1 MANTVTI
8 AAASTGLNQFVQ
20 RNSDRISQSLQVG
33 LEFENDLPFVEA
45 DYAYVGQDVAISGG
59 FQPYQAQFTPNN
71 TEAFDGITNLL
82 RPVKVDLQFTAD
94 QLEKFFSRWRA
105 NWFNA
110 DPSLIQSTYAGYVIQ
125 NHILPSVI
133 EDMNQASWSGVYSAP
148 TPGTAGAAS
157 ASVDGFAKTIADQI
171 TATRLTPITTGAI
184 TTMDVATVRAFC
196 ADIPEPYRYRQGKI
210 FMSKTHAQSY
220 SDNYKTTYSG
230 NSAVINDQA
239 VQGLRLRVDDYNK
252 TIVGVTAMEGSDRVI
267 CVFDNLDSM
276 IIGTRT
282 GYPRYFNFRFE
293 TEDRNLKA
301 FAEVYRFYGFETC
314 KHMFVNEQV

>member
-8 AAASTGLNQFVQ
+8 DAAATGLNQFVQ

-33 LEFENDLPFVEA
+33 LEFENELPFVEA

-59 FQPYQAQFTPNN
+59 FQPYQSQFTPNN
-71 TEAFDGITNLL
+71 TEAFDGITNIL

-105 NWFNA
+105 NWFDA
-110 DPSLIQSTYAGYVIQ
+110 DPNLIQSKYAGYVIQ

-133 EDMNQASWSGVYSAP
+133 EDMNQASWSGEYAAP
-148 TPGTAGAAS
+148 TPGTAGTATEA
-157 ASVDGFAKTIADQI
+157 VDGFKKAIADQV
-171 TATRLTPITTGAI
+171 TASKLTPINTGAI
-184 TTMDVATVRAFC
+184 TTMDVSTVRDFC
-196 ADIPEPYRYRQGKI
+196 AAIPEPYRYRMGKI

-220 SDNYKTTYSG
+220 SDDYKSTYNG
-230 NSAVINDQA
+230 NSAVINEQA
-239 VQGLRLRVDDYNK
+239 VQGLRLRVDDFNK
-252 TIVGVTAMEGSDRVI
+252 QIVGVTAMEGSDRVV

-282 GYPRYFNFRFE
+282 GYP
-293 TEDRNLKA
+293 
-301 FAEVYRFYGFETC
+301 
-314 KHMFVNEQV
+314 NEQV